1 MKSRLAVFGVLM
13 VVITLVIWFILQLM
27 IAMTQVGV

>member
-1 MKSRLAVFGVLM
+1 MRSKLIALAVLM
-13 VVITLVIWFILQLM
+13 VVITLVIWFTLQLM

>member
-13 VVITLVIWFILQLM
+13 IVITLVIWFTLQLM
-27 IAMTQVGV
+27 IAMTKVGV